1 MGRTWTRALAAITT
15 AAAAVAIAGGVPA
28 GATVIESGHYANS
41 YSDSYSDCGFPVVVQ
56 GTDSG
61 VFRVR
66 AGKGKDA
73 SAFFLHDNYSYSETH
88 TNTDTGEFLTITGNA
103 VYNEVK
109 GTRVSGNVFEFRT
122 RESGQPFRVYDSAGR
137 LVLRDR
143 GTIAGRFLFD
153 TLGDDEPGG
162 IFVEDLG
169 ASVHGPH
176 PGFETDFC
184 EIITPLIGS

>member
-1 MGRTWTRALAAITT
+1 MGRTRTRGLAALATT
-15 AAAAVAIAGGVPA
+15 AAAAAVMLAAGPA
-28 GATVIESGHYANS
+28 GATVIESGHYSNTYAFT
-41 YSDSYSDCGFPVVVQ
+41 YECDGFDVDVA
-56 GTDSG
+56 GSDSG

-88 TNTDTGEFLTITGNA
+88 TNTATGEFVTITGNA

-109 GTRVSGNVFEFRT
+109 ATRVSGNVFEFST
-122 RESGQPFRVYDSAGR
+122 RESGQPFRVYDSSGR

-162 IFVEDLG
+162 VPGPELEVV
-169 ASVHGPH
+169 VHGPH
-176 PGFETDFC
+176 PGFGIDRC
-184 EIITPLIGS
+184 DIVGSLTG